1 MLFGYFI
8 SCNIYKRN
16 PILKNIFRANIILD
30 IEIQEFRRFYVIA
43 YFLLSELKIFDLW
56 SRDFT
61 KHINSWELIF
71 AGIPMNFCIDIA
83 VLFAL
88 DFALNLMLK
97 KSLSYDNRK

>member
-1 MLFGYFI
+1 MVLGYFI
-8 SCNIYKRN
+8 SCNIYKR
-16 PILKNIFRANIILD
+16 IIFRANIILD
-30 IEIQEFRRFYVIA
+30 KIEIEKFRRFYVIA
-43 YFLLSELKIFDLW
+43 HFLLSELKIFDLW

-71 AGIPMNFCIDIA
+71 AGIPMNFCIDMA
-83 VLFAL
+83 VEFAL